1 MGSLREAGEERAE
14 KGFPR
19 SGDATL
25 LIFYNERKK
34 KKELRTTM
42 EAAGAREYK
51 VSMGSG
57 MFRSPAPLPPPP
69 PRRPL
74 PVGDII

>member
-1 MGSLREAGEERAE
+1 M
-14 KGFPR
+14 K
-19 SGDATL
+19 D
-25 LIFYNERKK
+25 K

-57 MFRSPAPLPPPP
+57 MFRSPAPPPPP
-69 PRRPL
+69 PPPPGWGYHL
-74 PVGDII
+74 AFSVDKKSQLTFGLVY